1 MAGKPATNPRAETA
15 MRNNT
20 TILAI
25 ALVCLVAGAAGFWLY
40 QERNRSGVEVS
51 VGGRTLSLETR

>member
-1 MAGKPATNPRAETA
+1 

-25 ALVCLVAGAAGFWLY
+25 ALVCLVAGAAGYWIY
-40 QERNRSGVEVS
+40 QERHRSGVEVS
-51 VGGRTLSLETR
+51 VGGRTLSVETR